1 MKSST
6 ILTLTVCVILT
17 CILFFYIDYKEKH
30 PTHYNK
36 TEYLCIVTS
45 VEFHP
50 MQSISMAQLDPIW
63 SAKTNRGFSF
73 SSRFEVK
80 VGDTIKLIKLKKIE
94 DGK

>member
-1 MKSST
+1 
-6 ILTLTVCVILT
+6 
-17 CILFFYIDYKEKH
+17 
-30 PTHYNK
+30 
-36 TEYLCIVTS
+36 
-45 VEFHP
+45 